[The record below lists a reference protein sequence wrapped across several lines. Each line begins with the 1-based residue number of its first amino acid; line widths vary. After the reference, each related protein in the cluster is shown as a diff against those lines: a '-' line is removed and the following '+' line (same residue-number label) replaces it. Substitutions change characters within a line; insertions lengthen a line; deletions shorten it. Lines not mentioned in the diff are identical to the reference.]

1 MASKPTIITNQTQR
15 GRKAFTH
22 SSTELLLSQVLLVQ
36 TEGNYMALIDILV
49 LVPNSARIK

>member
-15 GRKAFTH
+15 GRKPFKH
-22 SSTELLLSQVLLVQ
+22 SSTELLLSQVLLIQ

-49 LVPNSARIK
+49 LVPNSASIK